1 MNTKEYSICFR
12 DFEER
17 DIDFVLKCKNDDSLN
32 EMIVGTSRK
41 FTFEDA
47 KKWLEGCM
55 GDHETYKFWAVC
67 TNDIEKRIVG
77 WISLSQIDR
86 DNHCACHHGIV
97 IGDKDY
103 RDGTVMF
110 EAMLLSM
117 DYAFNILHLHRLYG
131 SCLSEH
137 KTSPHMLN
145 SLGFNLEGT
154 QKDAVY
160 RNGRYYDVLDYA
172 MLNEE
177 YLRLDK
183 NNVFEIDQLIMGF
196 VNSLKTTKYK

>member
-1 MNTKEYSICFR
+1 MNTKEYSICLR

-32 EMIVGTSRK
+32 EMIVGISRK
-41 FTFEDA
+41 FTFDDA
-47 KKWLEGCM
+47 VSWVRGCLQ
-55 GDHETYKFWAVC
+55 DNSNFKFWAVC

-77 WISLSQIDR
+77 WISLSQIDK

-103 RDGTVMF
+103 RDGTAMF

-137 KTSPHMLN
+137 KISPHMLN
-145 SLGFNLEGT
+145 SLGFKLEGT
-154 QKDAVY
+154 HKDAVY
-160 RNGRYYDVLDYA
+160 RNSRYYDVLDYA
-172 MLNEE
+172 MLDDE
-177 YLRLDK
+177 YIRLI
-183 NNVFEIDQLIMGF
+183 NTNCFEVNQLIMGF
-196 VNSLKTTKYK
+196 VNSLKASKRK

>member
-1 MNTKEYSICFR
+1 MTRF
-12 DFEER
+12 
-17 DIDFVLKCKNDDSLN
+17 
-32 EMIVGTSRK
+32 GTSRK

>member
-1 MNTKEYSICFR
+1 MNMKDFSICLR

-41 FTFEDA
+41 FTYEDA
-47 KKWLEGCM
+47 KKWVEGCM
-55 GDHETYKFWAVC
+55 GVHDTYKFWAVC

-103 RDGTVMF
+103 RDGTAMF

-117 DYAFNILHLHRLYG
+117 DYAFSILHLHRLYG

-145 SLGFNLEGT
+145 SLGFNFEGT
-154 QKDAVY
+154 QRDAVF
-160 RNGRYYDVLDYA
+160 RNERYYDVLNYGI
-172 MLNEE
+172 LESE
-177 YLRLDK
+177 YNNLKDNGVFKVDK
-183 NNVFEIDQLIMGF
+183 LIMSF
-196 VNSLKTTKYK
+196 VANLRKSK

>member
-77 WISLSQIDR
+77 WISLSQIDK
-86 DNHCACHHGIV
+86 DNRSACHHGIV

-103 RDGTVMF
+103 RDGTAMF

-117 DYAFNILHLHRLYG
+117 SYAFNDLHLHRLYG

-145 SLGFNLEGT
+145 SLGFKLEGT
-154 QKDAVY
+154 QKEAVF

-172 MLNEE
+172 MLESE
-177 YLRLDK
+177 YTRLASTEA
-183 NNVFEIDQLIMGF
+183 FEIDQLIMGF
-196 VNSLKTTKYK
+196 VDSLKAGKKK